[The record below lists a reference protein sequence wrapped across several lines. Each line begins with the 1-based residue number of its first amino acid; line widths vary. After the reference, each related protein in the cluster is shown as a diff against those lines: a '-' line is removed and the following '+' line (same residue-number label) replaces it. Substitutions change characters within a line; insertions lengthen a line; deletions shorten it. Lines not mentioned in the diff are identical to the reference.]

1 MLTFAEKLAIIES
14 FPQLQRK
21 DVSLG
26 RVNFHFEESVYDRKV
41 VVQHLHPNGNGFVYA
56 GHLSPNMTD
65 KKGMV
70 NIREYS
76 EEELRTVVED
86 SIAYLSHFDEA
97 EEMVDEFA
105 DFEGVWIGPEKQEL
119 TLAQEDLLWNVYA
132 GVNLE
137 ECFESPIEA
146 ERYLLEEGFRKKKS

>member
-26 RVNFHFEESVYDRKV
+26 RVNFHFEESVYDKKII
-41 VVQHLHPNGNGFVYA
+41 VQHLHPNGNGFVYA
-56 GHLSPNMTD
+56 GHLPNKETD
-65 KKGMV
+65 KKGLV

-76 EEELRTVVED
+76 EEELRD
-86 SIAYLSHFDEA
+86 LLRKSIAYLSAFQ
-97 EEMVDEFA
+97 EEQEVEDEFA
-105 DFEGVWIGPEKQEL
+105 DLNGLWVGPDKQEL
-119 TLAQEDLLWNVYA
+119 NLVQEDLLWNVYA

-146 ERYLLEEGFRKKKS
+146 KRYLIEEGFRKKKK